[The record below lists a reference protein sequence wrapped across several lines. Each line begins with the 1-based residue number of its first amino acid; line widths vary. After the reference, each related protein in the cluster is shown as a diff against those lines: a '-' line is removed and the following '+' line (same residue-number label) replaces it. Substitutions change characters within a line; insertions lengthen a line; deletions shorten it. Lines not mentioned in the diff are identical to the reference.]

1 MFPSRPPGPSGPG
14 GSCKFTVV
22 ETCDRIKEEF
32 TCIQQQNH
40 SLQLEREKLLSER
53 SDMQRI
59 CVMYYEMANGLN
71 LEMHRQMEIAK
82 RLSAILTQVLPFL
95 SQEHQSQV
103 LSAIERAKQVTMQE
117 LNSVLAAQIEDVK
130 SSKFFNGN
138 NMGLPLEQFEAYKQL
153 SVIGGANPGVSGLH
167 ASNLTSN
174 HSAGST
180 SSSTPGSLQSGSA
193 NAQTSSLLPSLSP
206 SGNPSVSAALLNG
219 LMSAAGAGSVGPGAL
234 MLQSSGSRISP
245 LGREAEKLM
254 SNEDKQRAAAAAAAA
269 AAAGSFLLSNR
280 SSGNGPCLVPPPPN
294 PITGLLGGCGEFP
307 GFPGTFPISAGLGG
321 GDIGRSPSSLPPISQ
336 QPCRGSSTDDAGGRS
351 SNSGGI
357 QLGSNF
363 AGLPHSSLSA
373 LTNPLLLPPPMTPT
387 PGGNLGL
394 SSSTPTSASVMD
406 EKRRKLNEPKE
417 GGHENGNWRMN
428 DDMRT
433 IPERGSN
440 LGGTG
445 RRSGSSRQPLN
456 LSPQLSSGHNTTYP
470 TTSSAPAVGTANAN
484 SGRPSQASEVPAS
497 TRWKQSSKNV
507 QSGPGAYSFIVLPNG
522 QTRPCALA
530 SAPGAT
536 TAQGLPR
543 RLQHLASLPH
553 GDVVCAVT
561 LGPCPVGRASSLAS
575 ADTCIG
581 SRNAGS
587 DTDSVTVGSPGSN
600 HTTSIPA
607 HFAYTGARGSVKLW
621 DLASI
626 SANSG
631 TAPLANRDI
640 TPLATFDCLCYDSY
654 VRSIKLFPDV
664 SGLIVG
670 GESNALTV
678 WDLNGP
684 GRRKAELTFEA
695 PACYAL
701 ALSLDGKLA
710 YSCCSDGQVAVWDIH
725 NQSIVHQFHGHVD
738 GTSCVEI
745 TGDGNRLWTGG
756 LDHKVRCW
764 DIRGNPSRD
773 VCHIEFKS
781 QVFSLGLSSHMAP
794 TRRQAESV
802 SPVSVDGESTSS
814 GGAGAGGG
822 TRDTVSPQ
830 SFVSGSNKSLSIES
844 WLAVG
849 LESSEVEVLAI
860 GPDGPPVSAFP
871 VNYNVPREESGSG
884 SGNPSPISHHT
895 GSNQPQHFRLTH
907 HESCVLALRFA
918 HHADWFLT
926 TGKDHQVNAWRTP
939 YGACLLET
947 KEAASVL
954 TCDISLDDKFVV
966 TGSGDKRANLYEVIF
981 TSQR

>member
-1 MFPSRPPGPSGPG
+1 MFPSRPPVSFFQTAFFLPICIPVLHIFLQGPSGPVG
-14 GSCKFTVV
+14 PCKFTVV

-53 SDMQRI
+53 TDMQRI

-95 SQEHQSQV
+95 SQE
-103 LSAIERAKQVTMQE
+103 
-117 LNSVLAAQIEDVK
+117 
-130 SSKFFNGN
+130 
-138 NMGLPLEQFEAYKQL
+138 QL
-153 SVIGGANPGVSGLH
+153 SVIGGANPGVPGLH

-193 NAQTSSLLPSLSP
+193 NAQASSLLPSLSP

-219 LMSAAGAGSVGPGAL
+219 LMSAAGAASVGPGAL

-254 SNEDKQRAAAAAAAA
+254 SNEDKQV
-269 AAAGSFLLSNR
+269 SFM
-280 SSGNGPCLVPPPPN
+280 PIPPPPN
-294 PITGLLGGCGEFP
+294 PITGLLGGCNEFP
-307 GFPGTFPISAGLGG
+307 GFPGAFPLSAGLGS
-321 GDIGRSPSSLPPISQ
+321 GDIGRPPSSIPPISQ
-336 QPCRGSSTDDAGGRS
+336 QPCRSSSTDDTGGSGGRS
-351 SNSGGI
+351 SNSGGM
-357 QLGSNF
+357 QLGSSF
-363 AGLPHSSLSA
+363 AGLPHSGLSA
-373 LTNPLLLPPPMTPT
+373 LANPLLLPPPTTPT

-394 SSSTPTSASVMD
+394 NSSTPSSGSVMD
-406 EKRRKLNEPKE
+406 EKRRKLNEPKD
-417 GGHENGNWRMN
+417 GGHENGNWRMSE
-428 DDMRT
+428 DMRT
-433 IPERGSN
+433 IPERSSNPGGS
-440 LGGTG
+440 G

-456 LSPQLSSGHNTTYP
+456 LSPQLSSGHSTTYP
-470 TTSSAPAVGTANAN
+470 TTSSAPAVGTSNPN

-536 TAQGLPR
+536 TAHGLPR

-553 GDVVCAVT
+553 A
-561 LGPCPVGRASSLAS
+561 GRASSLAS
-575 ADTCIG
+575 ADCLG
-581 SRNAGS
+581 SRNTGS

-600 HTTSIPA
+600 HATSTPA

-626 SANSG
+626 SASSG
-631 TAPLANRDI
+631 NGSLANRDV

-725 NQSIVHQFHGHVD
+725 NQNIVHQFHGHVD

-773 VCHIEFKS
+773 VYHIEFKS
-781 QVFSLGLSSHMAP
+781 QVFSLGLSSHMIS

-814 GGAGAGGG
+814 GGGGAVGGG
-822 TRDTVSPQ
+822 ARDAVSPQ
-830 SFVSGSNKSLSIES
+830 SYVIGSNKSSSSES

-860 GPDGPPVSAFP
+860 GPDGPPVSTFP
-871 VNYNVPREESGSG
+871 VPREESGGG

-895 GSNQPQHFRLTH
+895 ASNQPQHFRLTH

-918 HHADWFLT
+918 HHSDWFLT

>member
-14 GSCKFTVV
+14 GSCKFTVL

-174 HSAGST
+174 HSGGST

-219 LMSAAGAGSVGPGAL
+219 LMSAAGAASVGPGAL

-254 SNEDKQRAAAAAAAA
+254 SNEDKQRAAAAAA

-321 GDIGRSPSSLPPISQ
+321 GDIGRSPSSLPSISQ
-336 QPCRGSSTDDAGGRS
+336 QPCRGSSTDDAGGPGGRS

-363 AGLPHSSLSA
+363 SGLPHSSLSA
-373 LTNPLLLPPPMTPT
+373 LANPLLLPPPMTPT

-394 SSSTPTSASVMD
+394 SSSTPTSGSVMD

-428 DDMRT
+428 DDMRSV
-433 IPERGSN
+433 PERGSS

-445 RRSGSSRQPLN
+445 RRSGSNRQPLN

-470 TTSSAPAVGTANAN
+470 NYFKCTCSRHCQLEFWASV
-484 SGRPSQASEVPAS
+484 SGVRGPSFNPCSVWS
-497 TRWKQSSKNV
+497 RCL
-507 QSGPGAYSFIVLPNG
+507 FIH
-522 QTRPCALA
+522 R
-530 SAPGAT
+530 
-536 TAQGLPR
+536 
-543 RLQHLASLPH
+543 
-553 GDVVCAVT
+553 
-561 LGPCPVGRASSLAS
+561 
-575 ADTCIG
+575 
-581 SRNAGS
+581 
-587 DTDSVTVGSPGSN
+587 SN

-631 TAPLANRDI
+631 NTPLANRDI

-773 VCHIEFKS
+773 VYHIEFKS
-781 QVFSLGLSSHMAP
+781 QVFSLGLSSHMVP

-822 TRDTVSPQ
+822 TRDTASPQ

-860 GPDGPPVSAFP
+860 GPDGPPASAFP

-981 TSQR
+981 TPQR

>member
-1 MFPSRPPGPSGPG
+1 
-14 GSCKFTVV
+14 
-22 ETCDRIKEEF
+22 
-32 TCIQQQNH
+32 
-40 SLQLEREKLLSER
+40 
-53 SDMQRI
+53 
-59 CVMYYEMANGLN
+59 
-71 LEMHRQMEIAK
+71 
-82 RLSAILTQVLPFL
+82 
-95 SQEHQSQV
+95 
-103 LSAIERAKQVTMQE
+103 
-117 LNSVLAAQIEDVK
+117 
-130 SSKFFNGN
+130 
-138 NMGLPLEQFEAYKQL
+138 
-153 SVIGGANPGVSGLH
+153 
-167 ASNLTSN
+167 
-174 HSAGST
+174 
-180 SSSTPGSLQSGSA
+180 
-193 NAQTSSLLPSLSP
+193 
-206 SGNPSVSAALLNG
+206 
-219 LMSAAGAGSVGPGAL
+219 

-254 SNEDKQRAAAAAAAA
+254 TNEEKQRAATAAAA

-294 PITGLLGGCGEFP
+294 PITGLLGGCGDFP
-307 GFPGTFPISAGLGG
+307 GFPGAFPLSAGLGG
-321 GDIGRSPSSLPPISQ
+321 TDIGRPPSSIPPISQ
-336 QPCRGSSTDDAGGRS
+336 QPCRSSSTDDAGGVGSRQNNS
-351 SNSGGI
+351 SGM

-363 AGLPHSSLSA
+363 PGLPHSGLSA
-373 LTNPLLLPPPMTPT
+373 LANPLLLPPPTTPTT
-387 PGGNLGL
+387 PGGNSGH
-394 SSSTPTSASVMD
+394 SNSASISGSVAD
-406 EKRRKLNEPKE
+406 EKRRKLNDPKE
-417 GGHENGNWRMN
+417 SGHENGNWRMN
-428 DDMRT
+428 DDMRS
-433 IPERGSN
+433 IAERGSN

-456 LSPQLSSGHNTTYP
+456 LSPQLGSGHNTTYP
-470 TTSSAPAVGTANAN
+470 TTSSAPAVGTVSAN
-484 SGRPSQASEVPAS
+484 SGRPPQTSEITPS

-561 LGPCPVGRASSLAS
+561 LGPCPVGRASSLAT
-575 ADTCIG
+575 ADACLG
-581 SRNAGS
+581 SRNTGS

-600 HTTSIPA
+600 AIA
-607 HFAYTGARGSVKLW
+607 
-621 DLASI
+621 
-626 SANSG
+626 
-631 TAPLANRDI
+631 
-640 TPLATFDCLCYDSY
+640 Y

-664 SGLIVG
+664 TGLIVG

-710 YSCCSDGQVAVWDIH
+710 YSCCSDGQVTVWDIH

-745 TGDGNRLWTGG
+745 TSDGNRLWTGG

-773 VCHIEFKS
+773 IYHIEFKS
-781 QVFSLGLSSHMAP
+781 QVFSLGLSSHVTP

-814 GGAGAGGG
+814 GGGAGGG
-822 TRDTVSPQ
+822 NRDAASPQ
-830 SFVSGSNKSLSIES
+830 SFVSGNVKLSSNES

-860 GPDGPPVSAFP
+860 GPEGPSVSACSG
-871 VNYNVPREESGSG
+871 NYSMSHEESGSG
-884 SGNPSPISHHT
+884 SGNPSPVSHPT
-895 GSNQPQHFRLTH
+895 TSNQPQHFRLTH

>member
-1 MFPSRPPGPSGPG
+1 
-14 GSCKFTVV
+14 
-22 ETCDRIKEEF
+22 
-32 TCIQQQNH
+32 
-40 SLQLEREKLLSER
+40 
-53 SDMQRI
+53 
-59 CVMYYEMANGLN
+59 
-71 LEMHRQMEIAK
+71 MEIAK

-95 SQEHQSQV
+95 SQE
-103 LSAIERAKQVTMQE
+103 
-117 LNSVLAAQIEDVK
+117 
-130 SSKFFNGN
+130 
-138 NMGLPLEQFEAYKQL
+138 QL

-193 NAQTSSLLPSLSP
+193 NTQTSNLLPSLSP

-219 LMSAAGAGSVGPGAL
+219 LMSAAGAASVGPGAL

-254 SNEDKQRAAAAAAAA
+254 SSEDKQRAAAAAAAA

-406 EKRRKLNEPKE
+406 EKRRKLNEPK
-417 GGHENGNWRMN
+417 
-428 DDMRT
+428 
-433 IPERGSN
+433 ERGSN

-764 DIRGNPSRD
+764 DIRGN
-773 VCHIEFKS
+773 
-781 QVFSLGLSSHMAP
+781 
-794 TRRQAESV
+794 
-802 SPVSVDGESTSS
+802 VSV
-814 GGAGAGGG
+814 
-822 TRDTVSPQ
+822 
-830 SFVSGSNKSLSIES
+830 
-844 WLAVG
+844 
-849 LESSEVEVLAI
+849 
-860 GPDGPPVSAFP
+860 
-871 VNYNVPREESGSG
+871 
-884 SGNPSPISHHT
+884 
-895 GSNQPQHFRLTH
+895 
-907 HESCVLALRFA
+907 
-918 HHADWFLT
+918 
-926 TGKDHQVNAWRTP
+926 
-939 YGACLLET
+939 
-947 KEAASVL
+947 
-954 TCDISLDDKFVV
+954 
-966 TGSGDKRANLYEVIF
+966 
-981 TSQR
+981 

>member
-1 MFPSRPPGPSGPG
+1 
-14 GSCKFTVV
+14 
-22 ETCDRIKEEF
+22 
-32 TCIQQQNH
+32 
-40 SLQLEREKLLSER
+40 
-53 SDMQRI
+53 MQRI

-138 NMGLPLEQFEAYKQL
+138 NMGLPLEQFEAYKL

-193 NAQTSSLLPSLSP
+193 NTQTSNLLPSLSP

-219 LMSAAGAGSVGPGAL
+219 LMSAAGAASVGPGAL

-254 SNEDKQRAAAAAAAA
+254 SSEDKQRAAAAAAAA

>member
-1 MFPSRPPGPSGPG
+1 
-14 GSCKFTVV
+14 
-22 ETCDRIKEEF
+22 
-32 TCIQQQNH
+32 
-40 SLQLEREKLLSER
+40 
-53 SDMQRI
+53 
-59 CVMYYEMANGLN
+59 
-71 LEMHRQMEIAK
+71 MEIAK

-219 LMSAAGAGSVGPGAL
+219 LMSAAGAASVGPGAL

-394 SSSTPTSASVMD
+394 SSSTPTSSSVMD

-433 IPERGSN
+433 IPV
-440 LGGTG
+440 
-445 RRSGSSRQPLN
+445 N

-484 SGRPSQASEVPAS
+484 SGRPSQVGFN
-497 TRWKQSSKNV
+497 TFNV
-507 QSGPGAYSFIVLPNG
+507 
-522 QTRPCALA
+522 
-530 SAPGAT
+530 
-536 TAQGLPR
+536 
-543 RLQHLASLPH
+543 HLDLFVYKMWQIELVH
-553 GDVVCAVT
+553 FV
-561 LGPCPVGRASSLAS
+561 
-575 ADTCIG
+575 TCIC
-581 SRNAGS
+581 
-587 DTDSVTVGSPGSN
+587 
-600 HTTSIPA
+600 
-607 HFAYTGARGSVKLW
+607 F
-621 DLASI
+621 
-626 SANSG
+626 
-631 TAPLANRDI
+631 
-640 TPLATFDCLCYDSY
+640 
-654 VRSIKLFPDV
+654 LF
-664 SGLIVG
+664 
-670 GESNALTV
+670 
-678 WDLNGP
+678 
-684 GRRKAELTFEA
+684 
-695 PACYAL
+695 
-701 ALSLDGKLA
+701 
-710 YSCCSDGQVAVWDIH
+710 
-725 NQSIVHQFHGHVD
+725 
-738 GTSCVEI
+738 
-745 TGDGNRLWTGG
+745 
-756 LDHKVRCW
+756 
-764 DIRGNPSRD
+764 
-773 VCHIEFKS
+773 
-781 QVFSLGLSSHMAP
+781 VF
-794 TRRQAESV
+794 
-802 SPVSVDGESTSS
+802 
-814 GGAGAGGG
+814 
-822 TRDTVSPQ
+822 
-830 SFVSGSNKSLSIES
+830 
-844 WLAVG
+844 
-849 LESSEVEVLAI
+849 
-860 GPDGPPVSAFP
+860 
-871 VNYNVPREESGSG
+871 
-884 SGNPSPISHHT
+884 
-895 GSNQPQHFRLTH
+895 
-907 HESCVLALRFA
+907 
-918 HHADWFLT
+918 
-926 TGKDHQVNAWRTP
+926 
-939 YGACLLET
+939 
-947 KEAASVL
+947 
-954 TCDISLDDKFVV
+954 
-966 TGSGDKRANLYEVIF
+966 
-981 TSQR
+981 